1 MNSSGSPVHPT
12 MPARSPTHKAL
23 LAAVE
28 RVCRTDGT
36 PTITAV
42 AREVGVTP
50 ALVHNRYPDVAE
62 AIRTLAGKKK
72 RDEVSAAK
80 EALEKEQVKNRS
92 LREENADLLA
102 HARALASVNE
112 SLRRQLAIEQA
123 RAAGK
128 VVTLHPR
135 LQDR

>member
-1 MNSSGSPVHPT
+1 MNSSGSPAHPP
-12 MPARSPTHKAL
+12 MAARGPTHKAL

-50 ALVHNRYPDVAE
+50 ALIHNRYPDVAD
-62 AIRTLAGKKK
+62 AIRTLAGKIK
-72 RDEVSAAK
+72 RDEVTAAK
-80 EALEKEQVKNRS
+80 EALEEERVRNRR

-112 SLRRQLAIEQA
+112 SLRRQLTIEQA
-123 RAAGK
+123 KAARK

-135 LQDR
+135 SQDR